1 MAATTS
7 PSKLV
12 QKMELSSSGM
22 TGRRPK
28 PPGSTFDAMITS
40 LACCAAEA
48 WRWRLPRGLLQWIC
62 IDDHRME
69 HGFFGSLGGMSDLS
83 QQEHRD
89 KARARVRCRFGA
101 LLPV

>member
-28 PPGSTFDAMITS
+28 PPGSTFEAMITS
-40 LACCAAEA
+40 LACSAAEA
-48 WRWRLPRGLLQWIC
+48 WRWRLPRGLLQWFC

-69 HGFFGSLGGMSDLS
+69 HGFFDSMGGMSDLS

>member
-12 QKMELSSSGM
+12 QKIELSSSGM

-28 PPGSTFDAMITS
+28 PPGSTFEAMITS
-40 LACCAAEA
+40 LACSAVEA
-48 WRWRLPRGLLQWIC
+48 WRWRLLRGLLQWLC
-62 IDDHRME
+62 IDHYRME
-69 HGFFGSLGGMSDLS
+69 HGSFGCLGGMSDLR
-83 QQEHRD
+83 QQERRD